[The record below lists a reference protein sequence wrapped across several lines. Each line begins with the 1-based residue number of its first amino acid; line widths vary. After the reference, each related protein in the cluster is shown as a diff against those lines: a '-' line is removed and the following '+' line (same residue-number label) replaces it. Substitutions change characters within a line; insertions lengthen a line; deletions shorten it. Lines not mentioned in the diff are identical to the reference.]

1 MVFILFVTAIDT
13 ANFTEKGEID
23 NQYRCQTC
31 SKTFSNIDGLY
42 AHQNEL
48 GHLELKQTPRG
59 PGYLCWKKGCNQ
71 YFKTA
76 QALQVH
82 FREIHAKCQIL
93 SASDRHIYKY
103 KCTQCSLAFKNSE
116 KLEIHN
122 HYHLIRAATKCNYCG
137 QSFSAIATLR
147 KHVELGHAEVE
158 ESDKRKYFESMS
170 ENAEALAKILASS
183 GMEKLLTNASLKQES
198 ENSTSAFDTEK
209 SSLVIADAT
218 ENGSDAAKTDL
229 NSNETMDKLDRA
241 ETTSPAESEK
251 KSEDMDASDGSEYKD
266 QQFLEDY
273 MNSQAIAEGGY
284 EDPNRKF
291 KCHRCK
297 VAFTKQNYL
306 TAHNKTLLHRKGDKM
321 SYPMEKYLD
330 PNRPFKCDVCK
341 ESFTQKN
348 ILVVHYNSV
357 SHLHKVKQA
366 LQQGEGPLSPPN
378 NDSAPTTTAS
388 TASSETQS
396 QSSAEDKIKAY
407 KCNICK
413 VSYSQ
418 GSTLDIHIRSVGHQT
433 AAAKLPELI
442 MSGQIDWNQPLIE
455 QPSDVPKSQQQK
467 LLAEMLQP
475 HQILAATTAVSQP
488 SLLFPGITSGIPPMT
503 GLTQF
508 NMLPGLSLPTSASE
522 LSKSTP
528 SPSQTSSKFKDN
540 RDGEEAMELKQETTK
555 LDGGEDSKCLKT
567 TYSCN
572 RCNAVF
578 INQENLSQHQ
588 IACLYQSGGL
598 GPQNRSRNLNFLGR
612 KTQVQKNLLE
622 NIGFECVMQFNEFNQ
637 PSIKREAIDEEDEEE
652 EGEGE
657 SKTEPEREEKKEADK
672 PERVENN
679 DLPELNKS
687 VCVTCKKEFSSVWV
701 LKSHQEEVHKEV
713 VPIDLVENLGEQFK
727 TDFEKKQPKETEK
740 GPSPAPSDS
749 VSICA
754 SDAPTP
760 TMESNSEM
768 PPPPPPSSA
777 PQISPAQLDMAAQ
790 MMPMFGLGM
799 HMPIPLSMA
808 MAMNLQPPLMP
819 MMFGPLVGEGSLPNT
834 PTSLAEQSLPKQQQ
848 AAQTA
853 QLAAQQ
859 AALNQKRARTRIND
873 EQLKILRAHFD
884 INNSPSEEQINAMS
898 EQSGLPQ
905 KVIKHWFRNT
915 LFKERQRNKDSP
927 YNFNNPPLTTL
938 DLEEY
943 EKTGKIPQ
951 VSEEKSQDIK
961 PVLVKEPEIQ
971 VKKESTKIETSSVT
985 QLSQQQQQQQQQQD
999 FQKQMQQLQQQQQ
1012 QHLQQLKQ
1020 QLQQQQNMFK
1030 EKVIDPS
1037 PLKHENP
1044 HRESPE
1050 LSDNDYSNISTSSS
1064 IPSTPNHMAS
1074 FMMTPGSGD
1083 DIRPRFE
1090 PTPYHSGYAKRAN
1103 RTRFTDYQI
1112 KVLQEYFEQN
1122 AYPKD
1127 DELDHLSQILNLSPR
1142 VIVVWFQNARQKAR
1156 KIYENQPPPEN
1167 KESPNVNSNSPFQ
1180 RTPGLNYQ
1188 CKKCSAVFQRYY
1200 DLIRHQKK
1208 QCGLDSEKIQMPL
1221 HGGMEEDSDSLSTL
1235 SRDDFNDETASTNSH
1250 DVSNSGD
1257 KDHANKIKFKCE
1269 NCHLSFDGLEHWQ
1282 EHQAVHAMNPGL
1294 FGNLPSNS
1302 AFGVL
1307 QSMAAAQQQESKNL
1321 MKRKLNDSFDD
1332 KFDDDDDQ
1340 PRDKRL
1346 RTTILPEQ
1354 LDYLY
1359 QKYQIDC
1366 NPSRKQLETI
1376 SADVGLKKRVVQ
1388 VWFQNTRARERKGQY
1403 RAHQQLI
1410 HKRCPFCRALF
1421 RAKSA
1426 LESHL
1431 ATKHPEEMAKGDI
1444 NVDNLPDA
1452 AIEPPGSHGFGSL
1465 VTSPSD
1471 MSKLLSPHG
1480 MQSFMP
1486 GLSFSDQL
1494 QISMKQFYEDS
1505 YKKYMSDLTSTPKD
1519 HAEKEKEYDT
1529 PHVSKSSSS
1538 ASKKSSSNSGS
1549 EAPLDLSKP
1558 LKVNTDHDKQSD
1570 GPSTDISD
1578 RSFEEHNIS
1587 NKSFNDSI
1595 SETCSNN
1602 ENDDSHSISTS
1613 RPSSPLGHSSI
1624 QGKRYRTQ
1632 MTSLQVRIMK
1642 SIFIDYKTPTM
1653 AECEMLGREIG
1664 LPKRVVQVWFQN
1676 ARAKEK
1682 KAKLTM
1688 SKGYSAELDF
1698 PKPPEECSLCHF
1710 KYSHKYTIQ
1719 DHIFTKKHI
1728 EKVKMYIQSQSDV
1741 ESNLTGQGASSSTS
1755 DTLHQHQEMGRMR
1768 KAWDEAAIASSESQL
1783 AQLQAMRMGALGLPQ
1798 MPG

>member
-1 MVFILFVTAIDT
+1 M
-13 ANFTEKGEID
+13 
-23 NQYRCQTC
+23 
-31 SKTFSNIDGLY
+31 
-42 AHQNEL
+42 
-48 GHLELKQTPRG
+48 
-59 PGYLCWKKGCNQ
+59 
-71 YFKTA
+71 
-76 QALQVH
+76 
-82 FREIHAKCQIL
+82 
-93 SASDRHIYKY
+93 SASDCHIYKY
-103 KCTQCSLAFKNSE
+103 KCTQCSLAFKNSD
-116 KLEIHN
+116 KLQLHS
-122 HYHLIRAATKCNYCG
+122 HFHLIRTATKCNYCG
-137 QSFSAIATLR
+137 QSFGSIAALR
-147 KHVELGHAEVE
+147 KHVESGHSEIE
-158 ESDKRKYFESMS
+158 ESDKTKYFDSMS
-170 ENAEALAKILASS
+170 ENVEAMAKILASS
-183 GMEKLLTNASLKQES
+183 GMEKLLTNASTKSSSVNSSTTVETPKAS
-198 ENSTSAFDTEK
+198 HTSSTPTENSSDT
-209 SSLVIADAT
+209 
-218 ENGSDAAKTDL
+218 AKTDM
-229 NSNETMDKLDRA
+229 NSNETLDKSERA
-241 ETTSPAESEK
+241 ESSSPSESEK
-251 KSEDMDASDGSEYKD
+251 KYEEMDTSDGSEYKD

-330 PNRPFKCDVCK
+330 PNRPFKCDICK

-366 LQQGEGPLSPPN
+366 IQQGEGPLSPPS
-378 NDSAPTTTAS
+378 NDPTPTTTAS
-388 TASSETQS
+388 STSAEAQS
-396 QSSAEDKIKAY
+396 PSSADDKNKPY

-433 AAAKLPELI
+433 TAAKLPDLI
-442 MSGQIDWNQPLIE
+442 MSGQIDLSQPLIE
-455 QPSDVPKSQQQK
+455 QPNDIPKSQQQK

-475 HQILAATTAVSQP
+475 HQILAATSAVSQP
-488 SLLFPGITSGIPPMT
+488 SLLFPGITSGIPAMA
-503 GLTQF
+503 GLSQY
-508 NMLPGLSLPTSASE
+508 NMLPGLSLSTSVSEFAKSSSSQSHTSASK
-522 LSKSTP
+522 SKDY
-528 SPSQTSSKFKDN
+528 K
-540 RDGEEAMELKQETTK
+540 DGEEPGEAKQESSKSET
-555 LDGGEDSKCLKT
+555 GEKT
-567 TYSCN
+567 TYPCN

-578 INQENLSQHQ
+578 INQENLAQHQ
-588 IACLYQSGGL
+588 MVCLYQPGNL
-598 GPQNRSRNLNFLGR
+598 GSMSRGRNMNFFGR

-637 PSIKREAIDEEDEEE
+637 PSVKREVMDDEIEEEDEKKDEE
-652 EGEGE
+652 V
-657 SKTEPEREEKKEADK
+657 KVEPENEVKKEM
-672 PERVENN
+672 EIVEKVESNT

-687 VCVTCKKEFSSVWV
+687 VCVTCKKEFSSLWV

-713 VPIDLVENLGEQFK
+713 VPIKLVENLGQKFK
-727 TDFEKKQPKETEK
+727 SDYEKKLPKEMEK
-740 GPSPAPSDS
+740 SSSPAPSDT
-749 VSICA
+749 VSNCP

-760 TMESNSEM
+760 TPESTAEM
-768 PPPPPPSSA
+768 PPPPPPTTT
-777 PQISPAQLDMAAQ
+777 PQISAAQLDMAAQ

-799 HMPIPLSMA
+799 HMPVPLSMA

-819 MMFGPLVGEGSLPNT
+819 MMFGHMVGEGNVST
-834 PTSLAEQSLPKQQQ
+834 PTSMAEQVLPKQQQ
-848 AAQTA
+848 AAQAA
-853 QLAAQQ
+853 QIAAQQ

-943 EKTGKIPQ
+943 EKTGKIPP
-951 VSEEKSQDIK
+951 VSEEKTPDIK
-961 PVLVKEPEIQ
+961 PVIKEIEEVQ
-971 VKKESTKIETSSVT
+971 VKKEIKAETT
-985 QLSQQQQQQQQQQD
+985 TAAQLSQQQQQQD

-1012 QHLQQLKQ
+1012 QQHLQQLKQ
-1020 QLQQQQNMFK
+1020 QLQQQQSMFK

-1037 PLKHENP
+1037 PIKVESS

-1050 LSDNDYSNISTSSS
+1050 LSDTDYSNMSATSS
-1064 IPSTPNHMAS
+1064 IPSTPNHMSS
-1074 FMMTPGSGD
+1074 FMMTSGSGD

-1127 DELDHLSQILNLSPR
+1127 DELDHLSQMLNLSPR

-1156 KIYENQPPPEN
+1156 KIYENQPPPET
-1167 KESPNVNSNSPFQ
+1167 KESPSVNSTSPFQ

-1208 QCGLDSEKIQMPL
+1208 QCGLDSDKIQMPL
-1221 HGGMEEDSDSLSTL
+1221 HAGMEDDSDSLSTL

-1250 DVSNSGD
+1250 DVSTSGD
-1257 KDHANKIKFKCE
+1257 KDHLNKIKFKCE
-1269 NCHLSFDGLEHWQ
+1269 KCHLSFDGLEHWQ

-1294 FGNLPSNS
+1294 FGSIPTNS

-1307 QSMAAAQQQESKNL
+1307 QSMAAAQQQENKNM

-1376 SADVGLKKRVVQ
+1376 SAEVGLKKRVVQ

-1452 AIEPPGSHGFGSL
+1452 AIEPPGSQGFGSL
-1465 VTSPSD
+1465 MTSPSD

-1486 GLSFSDQL
+1486 GLSFNDQL
-1494 QISMKQFYEDS
+1494 QMSMKQFYEDS
-1505 YKKYMSDLTSTPKD
+1505 YKKYMTDLTSTPKE
-1519 HAEKEKEYDT
+1519 HREREKDYDS
-1529 PHVSKSSSS
+1529 PVVSKATSSSTKSSSS
-1538 ASKKSSSNSGS
+1538 GT

-1558 LKVNTDHDKQSD
+1558 LKVNTDHDKHSD
-1570 GPSTDISD
+1570 GPSTDMSE
-1578 RSFEEHNIS
+1578 RSYEDHNAS

-1602 ENDDSHSISTS
+1602 ENDDSNSYSTS
-1613 RPSSPLGHSSI
+1613 RPNSPLGHSSI

-1688 SKGYSAELDF
+1688 NKGYSAELDF
-1698 PKPPEECSLCHF
+1698 PKPPEECNLCHF

-1728 EKVKMYIQSQSDV
+1728 DKVKLYIQSQSDV
-1741 ESNLTGQGASSSTS
+1741 ESNLTGQGTSSTASSSEAIR
-1755 DTLHQHQEMGRMR
+1755 QHQDIGRMK
-1768 KAWDEAAIASSESQL
+1768 KAWDEAAALSNSQSHF
-1783 AQLQAMRMGALGLPQ
+1783 AQLQAMGLGGLGWSQ